1 MKIKNT
7 ASTYIVTVILFL
19 YIIMPTKAANGFL
32 KGYSMY
38 RYNGNDATSFITDN
52 ILVST
57 SYRKKMTGVI
67 DIDTYIK
74 KNIGKF
80 LALPTDTP
88 QEDIR
93 LIMKYPYLVSVGRLR
108 EMYYWDSCFFY
119 VEYVRGQSICLT
131 TSLTILL

>member
-1 MKIKNT
+1 
-7 ASTYIVTVILFL
+7 
-19 YIIMPTKAANGFL
+19 MPTKAANGFL
-32 KGYSMY
+32 KGYSMC
-38 RYNGNDATSFITDN
+38 RYNGNDTSSFITDN

-67 DIDTYIK
+67 DVDTYIK
-74 KNIGKF
+74 KDIGKF

-93 LIMKYPYLVSVGRLR
+93 LVMKYPYLVSVGRFR

-119 VEYVRGQSICLT
+119 VEYVRGQSARL
-131 TSLTILL
+131 SYEYA